1 MFDRNG
7 PLRIAA
13 TVVIAT
19 SMVAGCSSMSGD
31 DAEAKRREIVT
42 GTTSAPSTL
51 DPAAAWD
58 GSWELYKNVF
68 QTLLSFPS
76 SSSSPEP
83 DAAKRCGF
91 TDSASRVYRCTL
103 RDGLKFSNGN
113 PLDSQ
118 AVKHSI
124 DRVMT
129 IKAKS
134 GPLGLMGSL
143 DRVEA
148 PDKRTV
154 VFHLKK
160 SDATFPFILATPA
173 TAIVDPETYPAK
185 KLRKGDKLVGSGPY
199 SLKSYTKGKK
209 AELTRYNGY
218 RGPAEPKNDV
228 VTIEYFQDSGKM
240 VKALKDKKIDVAY
253 RGLTPDQVSGF
264 QKAQANGDQQV
275 ELTELLGSEIS
286 YLVFN
291 PKDPM
296 AGNPAVRKAIAELID
311 RKALVRNVY
320 NRTTDP
326 LYSMVPGGI
335 TGHTSAYYDRY
346 GEPDRNKAASTLR
359 DAGINKKVPLKL
371 WYTTDRYGSTTGETF
386 AELKRQLNKSGLFDV
401 TVKGRPWSEFVEG
414 YSKGKYPVFGRGWF
428 PDFPDA
434 DNYVAPFVG
443 KNNALGTP
451 YENSEI
457 TEDLLPK
464 SRKESN
470 RATASRAFTR
480 AQKLIAKDARLLPLW
495 QGRVYVASL
504 KDVAGVEWVLD
515 PSTLPRMW
523 ELHKKSS
530 W

>member
-13 TVVIAT
+13 TVVIT
-19 SMVAGCSSMSGD
+19 CSMAAGCSSMSGD
-31 DAEAKRREIVT
+31 DGEDKRREIIG

-76 SSSSPEP
+76 SSSAPEP
-83 DAAKRCGF
+83 DAAQRCGF

-103 RDGLKFSNGN
+103 REGLKFSNGH
-113 PLDSQ
+113 PLDAK

-124 DRVMT
+124 DRVLKLKT
-129 IKAKS
+129 KS
-134 GPLGLMGSL
+134 GPSALLGSL
-143 DRVEA
+143 DRVET

-154 VFHLKK
+154 VFQLKK

-173 TAIVDPETYPAK
+173 TAIVDPLVYPA
-185 KLRKGDKLVGSGPY
+185 DKLYKGNDVAGSGPY
-199 SLKSYTKGKK
+199 TLKSYRKGKR
-209 AELTRYNGY
+209 AQLIAYDGYNG
-218 RGPAEPKNDV
+218 PAKVKNDV
-228 VTIEYFQDSGKM
+228 VTVEYFQDSAKM
-240 VKALKDKKIDVAY
+240 VKALKGKKIDVAY
-253 RGLTPDQVSGF
+253 RGLTADQVSGF
-264 QKAQANGDQQV
+264 QKAQANGNQEV
-275 ELTELLGSEIS
+275 ELTELLGTEIS

-291 PKDPM
+291 PKDRM
-296 AGNPAVRKAIAELID
+296 AGNPAVRKAVAQLVD
-311 RKALVRNVY
+311 RQALVRNVY
-320 NRTTDP
+320 NRTYEP

-346 GEPDRNKAASTLR
+346 GEPSKEKAEQTLR
-359 DAGINKKVPLKL
+359 DAGIDKKVPLKL
-371 WYTTDRYGSTTGETF
+371 WYTTDRYGDTTAETF
-386 AELKRQLNKSGLFDV
+386 AELKTQLNKSGLFDV
-401 TVKGRPWSEFVEG
+401 TTEGRPWSKYVEG

-443 KNNALGTP
+443 ENNALGTA
-451 YENSEI
+451 YESPEI
-457 TEDLLPK
+457 TDELLPG

-480 AQKLIAKDARLLPLW
+480 AQKIIAKDARLLPLW
-495 QGRVYVASL
+495 QGRVYVAS
-504 KDVAGVEWVLD
+504 KKEVSGVEWVLD
-515 PSTLPRMW
+515 PSMLPRLW
-523 ELHKKSS
+523 EMHKKSS

>member
-7 PLRIAA
+7 PLRITA
-13 TVVIAT
+13 TVFIST
-19 SMVAGCSSMSGD
+19 SLVAGCSSLSGD
-31 DAEAKRREIVT
+31 DDESERRQIVT

-76 SSSSPEP
+76 SSSSPER
-83 DAAKRCGF
+83 DAAQRCGF

-103 RDGLKFSNGN
+103 REGLKFTNGN
-113 PLDSQ
+113 RLDSA
-118 AVKHSI
+118 AVKHSV
-124 DRVMT
+124 DRV
-129 IKAKS
+129 KAIDSES
-134 GPLGLMGSL
+134 GPLALMGSL
-143 DRVEA
+143 DRVET

-160 SDATFPFILATPA
+160 SDATFPFILSTPA
-173 TAIVDPETYPAK
+173 TAIVDPESYPAT
-185 KLRKGDKLVGSGPY
+185 KLRKGNKLVGSGPY
-199 SLKSYTKGKK
+199 SLKSYKEGKK
-209 AELTRYNGY
+209 AVLTKYDDY
-218 RGPAEPKNDV
+218 RGPAKVKNDE
-228 VTIEYFQDSGKM
+228 VTVNYFKDSARM
-240 VKALKDKKIDVAY
+240 VKALEAKKIDVAY
-253 RGLTPDQVSGF
+253 RGLTPDQILDF
-264 QKAQANGDQQV
+264 EKAKAKGEQDF
-275 ELTELLGSEIS
+275 ELTEILGSEIS

-296 AGNPAVRKAIAELID
+296 AGNAAVRKAIAELID

-320 NRTTDP
+320 HRTADP

-335 TGHTSAYYDRY
+335 TGHTSAFYDAY
-346 GEPDRNKAASTLR
+346 GEPSTSEAKKTLTE
-359 DAGINKKVPLKL
+359 AGISKKVPLTL

-386 AELKRQLNKSGLFDV
+386 EELKRQLNKSGLFDV
-401 TVKGRPWSEFVEG
+401 SVKGAPWSEFVKG
-414 YSKGKYPVFGRGWF
+414 YSKGKYAVFGRGWF

-451 YENSEI
+451 YENAEI
-457 TEDLLPK
+457 TEELLPT

-470 RATASRAFTR
+470 RATASRKFTS
-480 AQKLIAKDARLLPLW
+480 AQKIIAKDARLLPLW

-504 KDVAGVEWVLD
+504 KDVGGVEWVLD
-515 PSTLPRMW
+515 PSTLPRLW
-523 ELHKKSS
+523 ELTKKSS

>member
-7 PLRIAA
+7 PLRITA
-13 TVVIAT
+13 TVAIAT

-31 DAEAKRREIVT
+31 SEDEKLRQMVT

-58 GSWELYKNVF
+58 GSWELYKNVY

-113 PLDSQ
+113 ALDSR

-173 TAIVDPETYPAK
+173 TAIVDPESYPAK
-185 KLRKGDKLVGSGPY
+185 KLRKGNKIVGSGPY
-199 SLKSYTKGKK
+199 TLKSYSKGKK
-209 AELTRYNGY
+209 AELSRYEGY
-218 RGPAEPKNDV
+218 HGPAKPKNDV
-228 VTIEYFQDSGKM
+228 VTIEYFQDSAKM
-240 VKALKDKKIDVAY
+240 VKALKEKKIDVAY
-253 RGLTPDQVSGF
+253 RGLTPGQVSGF
-264 QKAQANGDQQV
+264 QKAQANGNQEI

-291 PKDPM
+291 PKDRM

-335 TGHTSAYYDRY
+335 TGHTSAFYDRY
-346 GEPDRNKAASTLR
+346 GEPSKDQARKTLSE
-359 DAGINKKVPLKL
+359 AGIDKKVPLTL
-371 WYTTDRYGSTTGETF
+371 WYTTDRYGDTTGETF

-401 TVKGRPWSEFVEG
+401 TVKGRPWSQFVEG

-443 KNNALGTP
+443 KNNALATP
-451 YENSEI
+451 YDNAQI
-457 TEDLLPK
+457 TDELLPQ

-470 RATASRAFTR
+470 RATASKKFTT
-480 AQKLIAKDARLLPLW
+480 AQKIIAKDARLLPLW

-504 KDVAGVEWVLD
+504 KDVAGVEWVMD
-515 PSTLPRMW
+515 PSTLPRLW
-523 ELHKKSS
+523 ELHMKSS

>member
-13 TVVIAT
+13 TVVIST
-19 SMVAGCSSMSGD
+19 SLVAGCSSLSGD
-31 DAEAKRREIVT
+31 DGEQKRRSIAT

-91 TDSASRVYRCTL
+91 TDSVSRVYRCSL
-103 RDGLKFSNGN
+103 NEGLKFSNGN
-113 PLDSQ
+113 PLDAR

-124 DRVMT
+124 DRVAA

-148 PDKRTV
+148 PDKHTV

-173 TAIVDPETYPAK
+173 AAIVDPDSYPADK
-185 KLRKGDKLVGSGPY
+185 VRKGDKLVGSGPY
-199 SLKSYTKGKK
+199 TLSSYSQGKR
-209 AELTRYNGY
+209 AELSKNNSY
-218 RGPAEPKNDV
+218 RGPAKVKNDV
-228 VTIEYFQDSGKM
+228 VTIDYFKDSSRM

-253 RGLTPDQVSGF
+253 RGLTPTQVTGF
-264 QKAQANGDQQV
+264 QKAQAKGDQEI
-275 ELTELLGSEIS
+275 ELSEVLGSEIS

-296 AGNPAVRKAIAELID
+296 AGNPAVRKAVAELID

-320 NRTTDP
+320 KRTADP

-335 TGHTSAYYDRY
+335 TGHTSAFYDAY
-346 GEPDRNKAASTLR
+346 GEPSRDEAKRTLAK
-359 DAGINKKVPLKL
+359 AGISKKVPLTL
-371 WYTTDRYGSTTGETF
+371 WYTTDRYGDTTGQTF
-386 AELKRQLNKSGLFDV
+386 TELKRQLNDSGLFDV
-401 TVKGRPWSEFVEG
+401 TVKGRPWSKFVGG

-443 KNNALGTP
+443 KNNALATP
-451 YENSEI
+451 YDNPEI
-457 TEDLLPK
+457 TEKLLPS
-464 SRKESN
+464 SRKEGN
-470 RATASRAFTR
+470 RATASRSFTR
-480 AQKLIAKDARLLPLW
+480 AQKIIAKDARLLPLW
-495 QGRVYVASL
+495 QGRVYVASVR
-504 KDVAGVEWVLD
+504 DVAGVEWVID
-515 PSTLPRMW
+515 PSTLPRLW
-523 ELHKKSS
+523 ELAKKSS

>member
-1 MFDRNG
+1 MFDRNRS
-7 PLRIAA
+7 LRIAA
-13 TVVIAT
+13 TVVIST
-19 SMVAGCSSMSGD
+19 SLVAGCSSLSGD
-31 DAEAKRREIVT
+31 DSEDKRREIVT

-91 TDSASRVYRCTL
+91 TDNASRVYRCTL
-103 RDGLKFSNGN
+103 REGLKFSNGN
-113 PLDSQ
+113 PLDAE

-124 DRVMT
+124 DRIGA
-129 IKAKS
+129 IKSKS
-134 GPLGLMGSL
+134 GPFGLMGSL

-173 TAIVDPETYPAK
+173 TAIVDPESYPAK
-185 KLRKGDKLVGSGPY
+185 KLRKSNKLVGSGPY
-199 SLKSYTKGKK
+199 SMKSYSEGKR
-209 AELTRYNGY
+209 AELVKYNDY
-218 RGPAEPKNDV
+218 RGPAKVKYDV
-228 VTIEYFQDSGKM
+228 VTINYYPDSSPM
-240 VKALKDKKIDVAY
+240 VKDLKAKKIDLAY
-253 RGLTPDQVSGF
+253 RGLTPQQVTGF
-264 QKAQANGDQQV
+264 QKAKANGDQDI
-275 ELTELLGSEIS
+275 ELNEILGSEIS

-291 PKDPM
+291 PKHPM

-320 NRTTDP
+320 KRTADP

-335 TGHTSAYYDRY
+335 TGHTSAFYDAY
-346 GEPDRNKAASTLR
+346 GEPSKAEAEDTLSK
-359 DAGINKKVPLKL
+359 AGINKKVPLTL
-371 WYTTDRYGSTTGETF
+371 WYTTDRYGSTTGDTF
-386 AELKRQLNKSGLFDV
+386 AEIKRQLNKSGLFDI
-401 TVKGRPWSEFVEG
+401 TVRGQPWSKFVEG

-451 YENSEI
+451 YDNPKI
-457 TEDLLPK
+457 TEELLPS
-464 SRKESN
+464 SRKQSN
-470 RATASRAFTR
+470 RATASRSFTS
-480 AQKLIAKDARLLPLW
+480 AQKIIAKDARLLPLW

-515 PSTLPRMW
+515 PSTLPHLW
-523 ELHKKSS
+523 ELQKKSS

>member
-13 TVVIAT
+13 AVLIAT
-19 SMVAGCSSMSGD
+19 SMVAGCSSLSGD
-31 DAEAKRREIVT
+31 DGEEKRSIVV
-42 GTTSAPSTL
+42 GTTSEPSVL

-68 QTLLSFPS
+68 QTLMAFPS
-76 SSSSPEP
+76 SSSAPEP
-83 DAAKRCGF
+83 DAAKECGF

-113 PLDSQ
+113 ALDAA
-118 AVKHSI
+118 AVKHSV
-124 DRVMT
+124 DRIRT

-134 GPLGLMGSL
+134 GPLGLLGSL
-143 DRVEA
+143 DRVET
-148 PDKRTV
+148 PDKKTV

-173 TAIVDPETYPAK
+173 TALVDPESYPAG

-199 SLKSYTKGKK
+199 KLKSYREGKD
-209 AELTRYNGY
+209 AELVKYEGY
-218 RGPAEPKNDV
+218 RGPAKVRNDV
-228 VTIEYFQDSGKM
+228 VTIDYFQDSARM
-240 VKALKDKKIDVAY
+240 VKALKAKKLDAVF
-253 RGLTPDQVSGF
+253 RGLTPTQVTGF
-264 QKAQANGDQQV
+264 QKAQANGEQEI
-275 ELTELLGSEIS
+275 ELSEILGAEIS

-291 PKDPM
+291 PKHRM
-296 AGNPAVRKAIAELID
+296 AGNPAVRRAVAELID

-320 NRTTDP
+320 KRTADP

-335 TGHTSAYYDRY
+335 TGHTSAFYDAY
-346 GEPDRNKAASTLR
+346 GEPSRRKAQETLSG
-359 DAGINKKVPLKL
+359 AGIDKKVPLTL
-371 WYTTDRYGSTTGETF
+371 WYTTDRYGSTTKETF
-386 AELKRQLNKSGLFDV
+386 QEIKRQLDRSGLFSV
-401 TVKGRPWSEFVEG
+401 TIKGRPWSKFVEG
-414 YSKGKYPVFGRGWF
+414 YSKGEYPVFGRGWF

-443 KNNALGTP
+443 KNNAVGTP
-451 YENSEI
+451 YNNPEI

-470 RATASRAFTR
+470 RAAASRSFTK
-480 AQKLIAKDARLLPLW
+480 AQKIMARDARLLPLW
-495 QGRVYVASL
+495 QGRVYLASV
-504 KDVAGVEWVLD
+504 KDLAGVEWLLD
-515 PSTLPRMW
+515 PSTLPRLW